1 MSAKCKLVRVASGG
15 GGGTWMEIG
24 DHPNFSLLEEV
35 LMGLYFDPLL
45 LLSNMLGLLS
55 RLDFFIYP
63 FTVFS

>member
-1 MSAKCKLVRVASGG
+1 
-15 GGGTWMEIG
+15 MEIG
-24 DHPNFSLLEEV
+24 DHPIFSLLEEV
-35 LMGLYFDPLL
+35 LIGLYFDPQL